1 MGPTSIQ
8 ESRPENEEKT
18 QDQLKRQSQISI
30 YIKPNILL
38 IDESQKGE
46 DVWSLEFKKLFEK
59 AAKKVERMLRIKSLA
74 EGRSV

>member
-1 MGPTSIQ
+1 MSNF
-8 ESRPENEEKT
+8 ERSLEET
-18 QDQLKRQSQISI
+18 IEVM
-30 YIKPNILL
+30 NIAFF
-38 IDESQKGE
+38 ESQKGE